1 MNYINIVTFMLFI
14 FYLVICY
21 FLKSIFTT
29 KRTKKITSWI
39 PFYNNVELAKIVEK
53 TMLGW
58 IILVCEI
65 LLIVA
70 IETIP
75 SLYYIQTMLCIVIVI
90 LNIFVSNSIIKK
102 EQPEKSKVLCIIN
115 IVTLGIF
122 YPIIIN
128 TMKNLKLTII
138 LIVGIILFLIA
149 GKDELQY
156 ETDRDKKYTSP
167 NGTNT
172 ITVKYDYLSRPSV
185 YKGNKKIF
193 SYNGPGYMESVYFD
207 VEWVSEDELILKA
220 TNNKYKNDVYTIHIK

>member
-1 MNYINIVTFMLFI
+1 
-14 FYLVICY
+14 
-21 FLKSIFTT
+21 
-29 KRTKKITSWI
+29 
-39 PFYNNVELAKIVEK
+39 
-53 TMLGW
+53 MLGW

-115 IVTLGIF
+115 TVTLGIF